1 MTHHL
6 MSFPRG
12 LSTVLLV
19 AASLLAGSP
28 TATRAQMA
36 WDTPRMVG
44 PESPTGFGV
53 YWLRTSA
60 FGPTMDAAMG
70 TFGLPRTGG
79 ALSLR
84 GGAATDEEDD
94 FYVFGGIDVRAPIA
108 RHTDDQP
115 LDLEWIAG
123 IGAGAPTGGERYAL
137 VSLPIAVSAGRSWSS
152 GSVWLAPYVSLG
164 VTFDLHVGAEAPDE
178 EFEWSPTADLG
189 LDLALDPG
197 RRFVVRAGASLGDRN
212 AVAVGLSV
220 R

>member
-1 MTHHL
+1 M
-6 MSFPRG
+6 
-12 LSTVLLV
+12 
-19 AASLLAGSP
+19 
-28 TATRAQMA
+28 
-36 WDTPRMVG
+36 
-44 PESPTGFGV
+44 
-53 YWLRTSA
+53 
-60 FGPTMDAAMG
+60 
-70 TFGLPRTGG
+70 
-79 ALSLR
+79 
-84 GGAATDEEDD
+84 
-94 FYVFGGIDVRAPIA
+94 
-108 RHTDDQP
+108 
-115 LDLEWIAG
+115 
-123 IGAGAPTGGERYAL
+123 